1 MPVLRVSTLCRTL
14 PLMSDT
20 HQNDEDSMTKPFS
33 LTDPEISRWLA
44 NFIEPEDSL
53 RNPAIVPREMLVES
67 GYTLSGAVL
76 MSPKTM

>member
-1 MPVLRVSTLCRTL
+1 
-14 PLMSDT
+14 
-20 HQNDEDSMTKPFS
+20 MTKPFS